1 MRNCSNTSKAS
12 GVSDLALRNW
22 YVLQV
27 ISGHEK
33 EIANKLRVASI
44 RSAVPEHELMI
55 RRGGEWKKETR
66 LIFPSYVFICCQYS
80 ADIYHAAKHI
90 DGVIRILPDAIH
102 PVPLYSY
109 EADFIKICSRGTIG
123 LHDVVKC
130 GSDVRITSGELAD
143 FCGKIVMLRPRQ
155 RKAVIKITLQGY
167 TRLISIGINH
177 IVTKS
182 EETAG

>member
-1 MRNCSNTSKAS
+1 MRSCLNTSKAS
-12 GVSDLALRNW
+12 GVSELALRNW

-33 EIANKLRVASI
+33 EIADKLRAAGI

-55 RRGGEWKKETR
+55 RRGGEWKSETR
-66 LIFPSYVFICCQYS
+66 LIFPSYVFICCQYT
-80 ADIYHAAKHI
+80 ADIYHTAKRTP
-90 DGVIRILPDAIH
+90 GVIKILPNAIY
-102 PVPLYSY
+102 PVPLHPH

-130 GSDVRITSGELAD
+130 GSEVRITSGELAD

-155 RKAVIKITLQGY
+155 RKAVIKITLRGY

-182 EETAG
+182 EEIAG